1 MIPTTSPTMPAF
13 LLCVS
18 LVCASTLV
26 WAQVEGGPPQKSA
39 SQTGQNIS
47 AAALRAVPADSAG
60 WVAMDELAAAAA
72 SPDRSL
78 ASLAALRASQ
88 VAHAVDAFDLE
99 EQEIARATLRSY
111 RTTWLAIASHANRWI
126 DIRVY
131 ALDVATR
138 LQVLLATFGET
149 APAPLWT
156 PFLDAAD
163 PEMRV
168 AAITLVPESGELSKR
183 LREILT
189 GEQPDEVALSAA
201 QRICGPL
208 REDVSGTPTLEAPAL
223 ERLQALA
230 RATSLPIIARTQ
242 LAPCLL
248 VDGSVESRRTLAI
261 LLQKSPPALRRHLSN
276 LIKRQASAPKEQ
288 D

>member
-1 MIPTTSPTMPAF
+1 MPAF

-18 LVCASTLV
+18 LVCVTTLA
-26 WAQVEGGPPQKSA
+26 WAQVDGQQTKESPPK
-39 SQTGQNIS
+39 TGQNIS
-47 AAALRAVPADSAG
+47 AAALRAVPPDSNG
-60 WVAMDELAAAAA
+60 WVAMDALEAAAA
-72 SPDRSL
+72 SPDRAL
-78 ASLAALRASQ
+78 AALAALRASQ
-88 VAHAVDAFDLE
+88 VVHAVDAFDLE

-111 RTTWLAIASHANRWI
+111 RTAWLAIASNENRWV

-138 LQVLLATFGET
+138 LQALLATFGET
-149 APAPLWT
+149 APAPLWQ
-156 PFLDAAD
+156 PFLSSSD

-168 AAITLVPESGELSKR
+168 AAITLVPESVDLSKA
-183 LREILT
+183 LREFLI
-189 GEQPDEVALSAA
+189 GEQPEEVALSAA
-201 QRICGPL
+201 QRLCGPL
-208 REDVSGTPTLEAPAL
+208 REELSDTPKLDAPAL

-248 VDGSVESRRTLAI
+248 VDGSVQSRRTLAI

-276 LIKRQASAPKEQ
+276 LIKRQASAKKE
-288 D
+288 